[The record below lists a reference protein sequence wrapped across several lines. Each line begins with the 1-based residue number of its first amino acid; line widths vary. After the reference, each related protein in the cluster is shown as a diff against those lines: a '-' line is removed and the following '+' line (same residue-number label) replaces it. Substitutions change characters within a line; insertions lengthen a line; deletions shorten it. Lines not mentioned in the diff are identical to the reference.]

1 MQTDGSNFEHLEED
15 DSNVE
20 EEQEEVQYGKPD
32 EILYFT
38 NRFELGHESC
48 YQKLNKVSKVL
59 GSVSGE
65 EFYKADAMY

>member
-1 MQTDGSNFEHLEED
+1 MQTEGSNFEHLEED

-48 YQKLNKVSKVL
+48 YQKLNKISKVL

>member
-1 MQTDGSNFEHLEED
+1 MQTEGSNFEHLEED